1 MPKSFSL
8 PLPPLEKDPRI
19 ERMKSII
26 LTIALASL
34 ANADD
39 DHDDHTHYS
48 PANIMNKYDF
58 QKAEIAS
65 FDYTR
70 QVCPIVAVGKQLP
83 ECERCYQE
91 NNCAMSMVGFESR
104 VARADPL
111 REISP
116 TTATTVM
123 LASFIGAPAL
133 VVSLCF

>member
-1 MPKSFSL
+1 
-8 PLPPLEKDPRI
+8 
-19 ERMKSII
+19 
-26 LTIALASL
+26 
-34 ANADD
+34 
-39 DHDDHTHYS
+39 
-48 PANIMNKYDF
+48 MNKYDF

-70 QVCPIVAVGKQLP
+70 QVGPVVAVGKQLP
-83 ECERCYQE
+83 ECKRCYQE

-123 LASFIGAPAL
+123 LASFVGAPAL
-133 VVSLCF
+133 VVSL